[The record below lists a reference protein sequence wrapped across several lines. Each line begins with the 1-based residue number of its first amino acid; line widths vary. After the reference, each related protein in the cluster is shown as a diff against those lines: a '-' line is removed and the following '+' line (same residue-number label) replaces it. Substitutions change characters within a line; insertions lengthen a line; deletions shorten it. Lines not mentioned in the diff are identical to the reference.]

1 MYLSSSRF
9 FDDLAA
15 RIAGPMSARFFLQ
28 PAIAI
33 ALGIRDGL
41 MDAKAGNPPFIYDVV
56 FHPEDRPRD
65 LRNAFKALLIP
76 IVVATALDGIVQYMM
91 FKHVRP
97 GAAVLVGSFVMGVSY
112 AYARG
117 VIIRVATARRRMR
130 VDK

>member
-1 MYLSSSRF
+1 
-9 FDDLAA
+9 
-15 RIAGPMSARFFLQ
+15 
-28 PAIAI
+28 
-33 ALGIRDGL
+33 
-41 MDAKAGNPPFIYDVV
+41 
-56 FHPEDRPRD
+56 
-65 LRNAFKALLIP
+65 
-76 IVVATALDGIVQYMM
+76 MM

>member
-1 MYLSSSRF
+1 
-9 FDDLAA
+9 
-15 RIAGPMSARFFLQ
+15 MSARFFLQ